1 MIPKKFLTF
10 FLQVLHRLNEAQIFM
25 FGMKC
30 TTLDNKNESMENVIF
45 RAQDFLNFANMFTN
59 LEILP
64 LNK

>member
-1 MIPKKFLTF
+1 
-10 FLQVLHRLNEAQIFM
+10 M

-64 LNK
+64 LSSATLKEQHSNINNAQVPEFV